1 MKKTI
6 ITIMM
11 ISCFVQGISVF
22 AEDTYTTGYYSET
35 ENAEEKAKTEEMYKN
50 RAVTS
55 RRMEYLDRGLV
66 AVPNDD
72 GMLISWRF
80 LGTDSQSLKFNL
92 YRDGKKI
99 NDTPINGT
107 NFLDKEKGTEY
118 TLAEVRDNEETE
130 IKTTVTA
137 WADKYIEFKVKEY
150 SDYIIDDGAV
160 GDLDGDGQYEL
171 VLRRIPV
178 DMNVETRT
186 AYPIIE
192 AYEFTGEYLWTI
204 NIGPNEINEHD
215 LNMMVYDF
223 NGDGKSELIMR
234 SFEGTTDGVG
244 NVITDANGNVTDYS
258 KDTNNLA
265 IFKDRQYIVST
276 PEYLSMYDGATGAEI
291 TRTDLLPLQTPLTE
305 WSYNYSDSGRL
316 TKRASHHNFGIA
328 YLDGVTPSFVE
339 VRGAWDNVRLAAW
352 HIENNEFVLDWE
364 VKTPNVEDV
373 NSIYGA
379 VNHNITV
386 VDVDFDGKDEIFS
399 GPMGV
404 DDDGSTLYAVKATD
418 STGTEI
424 KLAHGDAFDIAK
436 MTPDFNGYYTWAC
449 HETKNLPANIELH
462 DARTGQ
468 VIFGYGKTKDT
479 GRSRAADIDPNY
491 RGYEVWGS
499 TATIPMNYSGEEIAE
514 EWNNFKTR
522 LADGTFETDAD
533 GNEVTGSLP
542 MNFKIYWDG
551 DLLSELLDGTRISE
565 WNYNDKVIDVILD
578 ADGCASNCGTKAVPC
593 VAADLF
599 GDWRDEV
606 VWKTADEQGIRIY
619 STNIETDYK
628 IPTLM
633 HDWYYRASIAMQN
646 NHYNQ
651 PANVSY
657 YLGAEK
663 TEVPVPEMYT
673 EHNGEK
679 AENPDTVKTYSID
692 VSAGVKLNANRTGD
706 GKIEY
711 SITANSAGKTVILAR
726 YRSGKL
732 EKVSIN
738 TESGNFKDEGG
749 EYLLKAFVWDGMT
762 PLCCA
767 ASVTVE

>member
-1 MKKTI
+1 MKKT
-6 ITIMM
+6 M
-11 ISCFVQGISVF
+11 IAVLAFSCVLQGFSVF

-35 ENAEEKAKTEEMYKN
+35 ENATEKAKTEAMYSN
-50 RAVTS
+50 RTVAL

-66 AVPNDD
+66 AVPCDD
-72 GMLISWRF
+72 GMLISWRW
-80 LGTDSQSLKFNL
+80 LGTDSQFLKYNL
-92 YRDGKKI
+92 YRDGKKL
-99 NDTPINGT
+99 NDEPINAT
-107 NFLDKEKGTEY
+107 NFFDSEKGTQY
-118 TLAEVRDNEETE
+118 TLVEVADGVETE

-137 WADKYIEFKVKEY
+137 WDKEYIEFKVKEY
-150 SDYIIDDGAV
+150 DNYIIDDGAT

-171 VLRRIPV
+171 VLRRIPT

-186 AYPIIE
+186 TYPIIE
-192 AYEFTGEYLWTI
+192 AYELTGEYMWTI

-223 NGDGKSELIMR
+223 NGDGASEVIMR

-244 NVITDANGNVTDYS
+244 NVITNESGEVTDYS
-258 KDTNNLA
+258 RDTNNLA
-265 IFKDRQYIVST
+265 IFKDRQYIIST
-276 PEYLSMYDGATGAEI
+276 PEYLSMYNGKTGEELA
-291 TRTDLLPLQTPLTE
+291 RTDLLPSQTPLTE
-305 WSYNYSDSGRL
+305 WSYNYSDTGRL
-316 TKRASHHNFGIA
+316 TKRASHHNFGVA
-328 YLDGVTPSFVE
+328 YLDGETPSFVE
-339 VRGAWDNVRLAAW
+339 VRGAWDNVRIAAW

-364 VKTPNVEDV
+364 AKTQNVEDV

-404 DDDGSTLYAVKATD
+404 DDDGTTMYAVKATD
-418 STGTEI
+418 AEGTEI

-491 RGYEVWGS
+491 KGYELWGS
-499 TATIPMNYSGEEIAE
+499 TATIPMNVSGEAITDS
-514 EWNNFKTR
+514 WNKFRVR
-522 LADGTFETDAD
+522 LADGTYETDSD
-533 GNEVTGSLP
+533 GAEVKTSLP

-551 DLLSELLDGTRISE
+551 DLLSEFLDGTRISE
-565 WNYNDKVIDVILD
+565 WNYKDKEINVILD
-578 ADGCASNCGTKAVPC
+578 AVGCASNCGTKAVPC
-593 VAADLF
+593 IAADLF

-606 VWKTADEQGIRIY
+606 VWKSDDEQRIRVY
-619 STNIETDYK
+619 STNIETEYK
-628 IPTLM
+628 IPTMM

-657 YLGAEK
+657 YLGAETK
-663 TEVPVPEMYT
+663 EVPVPEMYT
-673 EHNGEK
+673 IYNGQK
-679 AENPDTVKTYSID
+679 TENPDTVEAYRIIPQEE
-692 VSAGVKLNANRTGD
+692 VSASKTGD
-706 GKIEY
+706 GKIEFKVNLD
-711 SITANSAGKTVILAR
+711 IKDKIVILAC
-726 YRSGKL
+726 YQNGKL
-732 EKVSIN
+732 EKAYINAVSGSF
-738 TESGNFKDEGG
+738 TDKGG
-749 EYLLKAFVWDGMT
+749 DYLLKAFVWDGMT
-762 PLCCA
+762 PFQPA
-767 ASVTVE
+767 IEVNVD